1 MADYADV
8 ILENE
13 KEDLDNL
20 EYSGNENIP
29 VFATVRVA
37 KKDFSVFELYRK
49 FRKKQLILDVDF
61 QRKEVWEQK
70 QKYELIE
77 SILMGLPLPIFYFKQ
92 QDNATYVVVDGKQR
106 LSALFE
112 YLNDGFALRGL
123 KILGFLNGRKF
134 SDLTGEYGVYQ
145 SQLEDY
151 QVYSHLILPPTPDK
165 ILFDIFDR
173 VNRGGTKLNK
183 QEIRNALYH
192 GKGLDMIN
200 EITETEAFRKA
211 TRIEPSRDKRMKG
224 SYLLTRFFAF
234 YLLFHEYLMK
244 DGKPYQYNG
253 DVDDLIQ
260 TALTWM
266 NRTDSREVAL
276 MRRKLKKLSIDCLEQ
291 VYSIF
296 GEGAFRKGLKR
307 SNPINMNIFETTM
320 YFMALMNDYDLTG
333 MEKIIKEEVY
343 EVITSN
349 QYLSCLSDS
358 RESYQKVSGRFKL
371 MEKLAK
377 ELQDD

>member
-29 VFATVRVA
+29 VFATVRVT

-134 SDLTGEYGVYQ
+134 SDLTGEYGIY
-145 SQLEDY
+145 
-151 QVYSHLILPPTPDK
+151 
-165 ILFDIFDR
+165 
-173 VNRGGTKLNK
+173 
-183 QEIRNALYH
+183 
-192 GKGLDMIN
+192 
-200 EITETEAFRKA
+200 
-211 TRIEPSRDKRMKG
+211 
-224 SYLLTRFFAF
+224 
-234 YLLFHEYLMK
+234 
-244 DGKPYQYNG
+244 
-253 DVDDLIQ
+253 
-260 TALTWM
+260 
-266 NRTDSREVAL
+266 
-276 MRRKLKKLSIDCLEQ
+276 
-291 VYSIF
+291 
-296 GEGAFRKGLKR
+296 
-307 SNPINMNIFETTM
+307 
-320 YFMALMNDYDLTG
+320 
-333 MEKIIKEEVY
+333 
-343 EVITSN
+343 
-349 QYLSCLSDS
+349 
-358 RESYQKVSGRFKL
+358 
-371 MEKLAK
+371 
-377 ELQDD
+377 